1 MSENGTCDSSPD
13 LSVTGYIPNLNN
25 TEMCG
30 FNSDWD
36 LPSAAQL
43 RTMSAYVSHVPKTQK
58 GTWFNEHGFSGI
70 QNNGLYLG
78 QCTNANCALPSGT
91 SGGAWLIL
99 MSFGDV
105 LGSKQNFSFSNTYG
119 WGVHFTRP

>member
-1 MSENGTCDSSPD
+1 M
-13 LSVTGYIPNLNN
+13 
-25 TEMCG
+25 
-30 FNSDWD
+30 
-36 LPSAAQL
+36 A
-43 RTMSAYVSHVPKTQK
+43 AYVSGVKGAAK
-58 GTWFNEHGFSGI
+58 GTWFNDHGFSGI

-105 LGSKQNFSFSNTYG
+105 SYNYQNVSYNVTYG
-119 WGVHFTRP
+119 WGVHSRP